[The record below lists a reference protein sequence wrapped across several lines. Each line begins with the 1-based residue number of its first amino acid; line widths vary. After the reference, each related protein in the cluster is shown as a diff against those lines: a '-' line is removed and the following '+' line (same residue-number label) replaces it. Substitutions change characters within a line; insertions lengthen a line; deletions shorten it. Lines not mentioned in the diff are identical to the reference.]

1 MLEEIINRKVKEWIA
16 KDHTLAASL
25 LRLHFHD
32 CAVTGCDASII
43 LNHEGSERRA
53 EASKT
58 LRGFEVMDDIKAQV
72 EKFCP
77 ATVSCTDIL
86 TAATRDATVF
96 LGGPY
101 WMVPY
106 GRKDSR
112 ISNAKDADMVPMGR
126 ETITTL
132 LEFFQSRGL
141 NVIDFIVLSGA
152 HTIGRTS
159 CGAIQYRLN
168 GSGMA
173 YNKNPPID
181 DHYLDFLQRKCREQ
195 DGTVIHESIATF

>member
-1 MLEEIINRKVKEWIA
+1 MLEEIINRKVKEWIE
-16 KDHTLAASL
+16 KDRTLVASL

-32 CAVTGCDASII
+32 CAVTGCDASI
-43 LNHEGSERRA
+43 LSNHEGGKRRA

-58 LRGFEVMDDIKAQV
+58 LRGFEVMDDIKAEL

-77 ATVSCTDIL
+77 ATTSCTNIL
-86 TAATRDATVF
+86 TAATRDAPFF
-96 LGGPY
+96 LRGSY

-112 ISNAKDADMVPMGR
+112 ISSAKDADMVPMGR

-132 LEFFQSRGL
+132 LELFQCRDL
-141 NVIDFIVLSGA
+141 NVIDVIVLSGA
-152 HTIGRTS
+152 HTLRRAAR
-159 CGAIQYRLN
+159 GAIQYRLN

-181 DHYLDFLQRKCREQ
+181 DHYLNF
-195 DGTVIHESIATF
+195 